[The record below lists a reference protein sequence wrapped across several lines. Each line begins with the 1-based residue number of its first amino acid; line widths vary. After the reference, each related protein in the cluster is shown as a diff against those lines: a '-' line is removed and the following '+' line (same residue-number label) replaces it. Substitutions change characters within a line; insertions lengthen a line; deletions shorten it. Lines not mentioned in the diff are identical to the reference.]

1 MKIQTVLV
9 ATLAATFALSACS
22 NNPSANRNLA
32 LGTAAVAA
40 VGAGAYLLSRH
51 DHKNK
56 DSHDNT
62 YQQGYD
68 DARNGNGVH
77 SNDQAYM
84 DGYREGKQA
93 RHEAEPE
100 RYGRSVNV
108 SDIEG
113 MRASYGEQELRSR
126 GFENVAGGKDWNRG
140 YTSWWNDRVSE
151 CLHVTTRNGRYEHV
165 EVVAPA
171 GCR

>member
-1 MKIQTVLV
+1 MNTRTALV
-9 ATLAATFALSACS
+9 AALAAAFALSACS
-22 NNPSANRNLA
+22 SNPETNRNIA
-32 LGTAAVAA
+32 LGTAAIAA
-40 VGAGAYLLSRH
+40 VGAGAYLLNKH
-51 DHKNK
+51 DHKNN
-56 DSHDNT
+56 DSHDEV
-62 YQQGYD
+62 YRQGYD

-126 GFENVAGGKDWNRG
+126 GFQNVSGGKSWNRG
-140 YTSWWNDRVSE
+140 YASWWNDRANE
-151 CLHVTTRNGRYEHV
+151 CVRVTTQDGRYEHV
-165 EVVAPA
+165 DVVAP
-171 GCR
+171 GSCR